1 MDEYKIF
8 FKKSVEK
15 DFKKIPKKS
24 LVKILEKIDELK
36 NDPKPDGSEKLTN
49 YDLYRI
55 RQGTYRIVYSI
66 QDQELIIWVVKVGHR
81 KEIYKKLS

>member
-1 MDEYKIF
+1 MEEYKIF

-15 DFKKIPKKS
+15 DFKKIPKKY
-24 LVKILEKIDELK
+24 LLKILEKIDELK
-36 NDPKPDGSEKLTN
+36 INPKPDGSEKLTG

-55 RQGTYRIVYSI
+55 RQGSYRIVYSI
-66 QDQELIIWVVKVGHR
+66 QDQELIIWVIKVGHR